1 MKAVC
6 LTKDRRL
13 QRVLKRTLKASG
25 VICVCVESASDVSDL
40 ALQKPELIIV
50 DHGTVSLTQLE
61 KLMAAIN
68 WETKVLVMSDWENRA
83 ESFDLLKSQRCNNIL
98 SREHPVEE
106 DDLVVTSSKI
116 LRGDIFG
123 LEKYVTWGTVIKEK
137 QVSTYDE
144 KRLAIK
150 DVARFAKCVGCR
162 RQMIDRIEI
171 VVDELLMN
179 ALYDAPAMHLGKPRK
194 DLLAL
199 ATPGSGPISDKPAIL
214 RYACDGRY
222 LVVSVMDKFGEL
234 QKNRILENM
243 SRDEYDE
250 KSGLRKPG
258 SESGLGLFYIIS
270 YASRFIANIQPKIA
284 TEVIC
289 LFDLRRSKRDSSR
302 HATSF
307 NIFLAQSFKDQDV
320 VLNASSAKG

>member
-6 LTKDRRL
+6 LTKDRFLR
-13 QRVLKRTLKASG
+13 RVLKRTLKAAG
-25 VICVCVESASDVSDL
+25 IICVCVDSAAEVTDL

-50 DHGTVSLTQLE
+50 DHGTVALLQLDN
-61 KLMAAIN
+61 LIDTID

-83 ESFDLLKSQRCNNIL
+83 ESFDILKSNRCNNIL

-106 DDLVVTSSKI
+106 DDIVITTGKI

-123 LEKYVTWGTVIKEK
+123 LEKYVTWGTIIKEK
-137 QVSTYDE
+137 QISTYDE
-144 KRLAIK
+144 KRIAIR

-162 RQMIDRIEI
+162 RQMIDRVEI

-179 ALYDAPAMHLGKPRK
+179 ALYDAPATRFGKNRK
-194 DLLAL
+194 ELVAR
-199 ATPGSGPISDKPAIL
+199 ATPGSGPICDQPATL

-222 LVVSVMDKFGEL
+222 LVVSVMDGFGEL
-234 QKNRILENM
+234 RKNSILENM
-243 SRDEYDE
+243 SNDEYDE

-258 SESGLGLFYIIS
+258 PEGGLGLFYIMS
-270 YASRFIANIQPKIA
+270 YVSRFIANIQPKKA

-289 LFDLRRSKRDSSR
+289 LFDLRRSRKETPR

-307 NIFLAQSFKDQDV
+307 NIFLANSREQDDELKTRSV
-320 VLNASSAKG
+320 